1 MNMDLNMNTPNLK
14 NSGSVTTVATL
25 NNYQIS
31 RNSRFE

>member
-1 MNMDLNMNTPNLK
+1 MDLNMNMNTPYLK